1 MFPPVDGIYR
11 AGNVFLDGNSNLVL
25 QASQENGQY
34 FSGKLRGNWRGTIGT
49 TWEARIK
56 LDCLFP
62 GLWPSFW
69 TVNEDPQPDGEVDV
83 FEWYGNGAMG
93 SRYDRPRGIQRE
105 DLGREI
111 DSRDGGRRLA
121 HLAHA
126 LG

>member
-1 MFPPVDGIYR
+1 MTNTS
-11 AGNVFLDGNSNLVL
+11 A
-25 QASQENGQY
+25 
-34 FSGKLRGNWRGTIGT
+34 GKLRGNWRGTINT

-56 LDCLFP
+56 LDCLYP

-69 TVNEDPQPDGEVDV
+69 TVNEDPQPDGEVDL
-83 FEWYGNGAMG
+83 FEWYGNGAWAPG
-93 SRYDRPRGIQRE
+93 YHGPRGIQWE
-105 DLGREI
+105 NLGREI

>member
-1 MFPPVDGIYR
+1 MI
-11 AGNVFLDGNSNLVL
+11 N
-25 QASQENGQY
+25 
-34 FSGKLRGNWRGTIGT
+34 T

-69 TVNEDPQPDGEVDV
+69 TVNEDPLPDGEVDI

-93 SRYDRPRGIQRE
+93 PGYHGPRGIQRE
-105 DLGREI
+105 NLGREI
-111 DSRDGGRRLA
+111 DSRNGGRRLA
-121 HLAHA
+121 HLANA